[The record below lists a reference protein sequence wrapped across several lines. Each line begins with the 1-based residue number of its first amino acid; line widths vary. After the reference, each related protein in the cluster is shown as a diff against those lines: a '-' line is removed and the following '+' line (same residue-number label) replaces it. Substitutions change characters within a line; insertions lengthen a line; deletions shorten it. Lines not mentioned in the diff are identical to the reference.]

1 MANDAKRPTLHTKPY
16 PAIGA
21 EALKGTLDAQVVV
34 ITGAGGVLGRGESLA
49 FAKAGA
55 KLALI
60 DLPRTAASLEAVV
73 NECRAFGATTI
84 GYHCN
89 VIDPT
94 ESKKTL
100 DDIQAHLGPVDVLVN
115 NAGGQVDIQ
124 ET

>member
-1 MANDAKRPTLHTKPY
+1 MTSDVKRPTLHTKPY
-16 PAIGA
+16 PAISV

-34 ITGAGGVLGRGESLA
+34 LTGAGGVLGRGESLA

-60 DLPRTAASLEAVV
+60 DLPRSAASLEAVV
-73 NECRAFGATTI
+73 NECRALGATAN

-100 DDIQAHLGPVDVLVN
+100 DTIQNDLGPVDILIN
-115 NAGGQVDIQ
+115 NAGG
-124 ET
+124 